1 MPTHRDTSPSNRRA
15 APWLFLVW
23 MAGCAGAQPMT
34 DATTI
39 HNDVLR
45 AINGVR
51 SAQNLPPLQY
61 DTVLNQTAK
70 ARSVEAASEG
80 ASKPVNNRLPA
91 LTQAG
96 SFARFALS
104 HEVTVGA
111 LEFVPQA
118 LVSNPVSKSKISH
131 PSLTHLGFGYQSV
144 RGKLFAV
151 IDLARLVPNID
162 KKAAGKTLEQ
172 RLEEKRTLN
181 SVDPLTVRSELSS
194 IAEDIATQFMAG
206 ADTSDGLIAVSQS
219 KLNAATFALG
229 RVTINFQ
236 VASTLDSVLIP
247 ERTSDPA
254 LAYVGYGLAQG
265 NHPDHEPGSLA
276 VVILLA
282 EPQTAH
288 NASRKITN
296 LPPPKAVLKSKIR
309 TDKSLTEQ
317 AWTATLTGNHTKAA
331 KLFEQAYKRQ
341 KQPALLYE
349 AARAHARNGDDATA
363 LKQMRNYAPKVTG
376 EEKKKAEEM
385 IARLEK
391 GESIFTAS
399 RQEMMSTEAK
409 RFFVMGQTLF
419 ERGEWDGAVDAFQQA
434 YQYSAHP
441 EIIYNIGLAHLR
453 AGRLG
458 EALNFF
464 GEYQRLVPEAS
475 SVEQAK
481 QLFEIGVELYATG
494 QFESAS
500 RQFAMA
506 YGFLPF
512 PELVYNMG
520 LCYKAMGDRK
530 KAIRFF
536 KEYLINDLDE
546 GTRKEVEAIVE
557 ELQSE

>member
-1 MPTHRDTSPSNRRA
+1 M
-15 APWLFLVW
+15 
-23 MAGCAGAQPMT
+23 
-34 DATTI
+34 
-39 HNDVLR
+39 
-45 AINGVR
+45 
-51 SAQNLPPLQY
+51 
-61 DTVLNQTAK
+61 
-70 ARSVEAASEG
+70 
-80 ASKPVNNRLPA
+80 
-91 LTQAG
+91 
-96 SFARFALS
+96 
-104 HEVTVGA
+104 
-111 LEFVPQA
+111 
-118 LVSNPVSKSKISH
+118 
-131 PSLTHLGFGYQSV
+131 
-144 RGKLFAV
+144 
-151 IDLARLVPNID
+151 
-162 KKAAGKTLEQ
+162 
-172 RLEEKRTLN
+172 
-181 SVDPLTVRSELSS
+181 
-194 IAEDIATQFMAG
+194 
-206 ADTSDGLIAVSQS
+206 SQS

-229 RVTINFQ
+229 RVTIHFQ
-236 VASTLDSVLIP
+236 VASDLDSVLIP

-254 LAYVGYGLAQG
+254 LAYVGCGVAQG

-288 NASRKITN
+288 NASRKISN
-296 LPPPKAVLKSKIR
+296 LPPPKGVRKSIIR

-331 KLFEQAYKRQ
+331 KLFEQAYRRQ

-349 AARAHARNGDDATA
+349 AARAHARNGDTDSA
-363 LKQMRNYAPKVTG
+363 LKKMREYTTKVKG
-376 EEKKKAEEM
+376 EEKTHGEAM

-399 RQEMMSTEAK
+399 KQEIMSTEAK

-419 ERGEWDGAVDAFQQA
+419 EQGEWDGAVDAFQQA

-458 EALNFF
+458 DALNFF
-464 GEYQRLVPEAS
+464 GEFQRQVPEAS

-520 LCYKAMGDRK
+520 LCYKAMGDKK

-536 KEYLINDLDE
+536 REYLINDLEDD
-546 GTRKEVEAIVE
+546 TRKEVEAIVE